1 MDRYFKNPNPQSG
14 YAILTSISIDTATIK
29 QWPEELRHVD
39 WFPQEHRGNRQ
50 AQHSPST
57 TVTYHLISIT
67 SIRLTYIDSLGRRQ
81 NDIK

>member
-1 MDRYFKNPNPQSG
+1 MDRYLKNPNPQSG
-14 YAILTSISIDTATIK
+14 YAILTSISIETATPK
-29 QWPEELRHVD
+29 HLPEELRYVD
-39 WFPQEHRGNRQ
+39 WFPREHRGNRQ
-50 AQHSPST
+50 AQHNPST